1 MFFEASQFG
10 CRKMIFVVKKVIYDT
25 YSGTI
30 SGMSR
35 EIVEMDGRNNA
46 ECQNWENKDKIGIIE
61 IV

>member
-1 MFFEASQFG
+1 
-10 CRKMIFVVKKVIYDT
+10 MIFVLKKVIYDT

-35 EIVEMDGRNNA
+35 EMVEMDGRNSA
-46 ECQNWENKDKIGIIE
+46 ECQNWENRDKIGIME